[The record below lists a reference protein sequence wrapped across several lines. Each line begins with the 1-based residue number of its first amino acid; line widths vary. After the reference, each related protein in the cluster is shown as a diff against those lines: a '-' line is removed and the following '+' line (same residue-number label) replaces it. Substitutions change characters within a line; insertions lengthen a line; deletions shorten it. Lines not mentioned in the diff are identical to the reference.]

1 MLKTFVRSYQRLVPD
16 NPIYSKYDGTCKVCG
31 KDFYKGELIS
41 PFFDHDYN
49 FWRHT
54 DCLQLF
60 LINMQRV
67 VMSARRTN
75 RTDGY
80 WSKHNGIWCTSCG
93 EAISNVTVAYYN
105 FKNITIFEK
114 NEGKKIWKVN

>member
-41 PFFDHDYN
+41 PCFDHDYN

-54 DCLQLF
+54 
-60 LINMQRV
+60 N
-67 VMSARRTN
+67 
-75 RTDGY
+75 
-80 WSKHNGIWCTSCG
+80 CG
-93 EAISNVTVAYYN
+93 DL
-105 FKNITIFEK
+105 
-114 NEGKKIWKVN
+114 